1 MNVVIFGL
9 LAISLGLW
17 GMSVWWWSVAEI
29 LRGLI
34 PIALVFLGVVSL
46 AAGVSK
52 VRQDQDV
59 SDEDF
64 LKDDSAE

>member
-17 GMSVWWWSVAEI
+17 GMSVWWWSVVEI

-34 PIALVFLGVVSL
+34 PVTLVFLGVVSL

-52 VRQDQDV
+52 VRQEKEV
-59 SDEDF
+59 ADEDF
-64 LKDDSAE
+64 LSDEGLE